1 MNITRTLI
9 IVAAL
14 ASSGAV
20 PVAGQSLVT
29 PQTPEAIAAEQAAVA
44 AEQAAVAAEQAAIAA
59 EQDAAAAEQ
68 EAARDAIEAERHA
81 IHVMR
86 YADSVDLH
94 TFDFG
99 VHEPFSIDP
108 HTFDFD
114 VHEPFSVDLSG
125 LHVLGAVREPLTV
138 VHDAFAFAPQTPTVV
153 SPGTR
158 AFGVN
163 ISSPESLYNQARGFI
178 DRNQYDRALTV
189 LDRLIGMNGARTDG
203 AMYWKAYTLLK
214 MARHADALA
223 TLADLRKRFATSA
236 WVSDARSLELEI
248 RQASGQSVAAEAQD
262 DEELKLLALRGVMQ
276 TNPETALPVIEG
288 MLAGDASVRLKD
300 RALFVLSQSGS
311 PRARQVI
318 AGVARRASNPD
329 LQMQAI
335 RYLGMRSGA
344 DSLQVLNEVYR
355 ESTDTA
361 VKRAIIRGFG
371 TAGARD
377 RLLAAAKSETSP
389 ELRGEAVQQLGA
401 MRAAN
406 ELAEL
411 YGTETNADVKKRILQ
426 ALFAANAADKL
437 GPIARSEKDPELRR
451 AAIRQLGL
459 SNRPEAAETLASI
472 YASDASI
479 ETRKAVIEALARHN
493 NAGALVA
500 LARAETNTELK
511 TEMVRRLST
520 MRSPEA
526 SAYLLELLK

>member
-1 MNITRTLI
+1 MNITRTII

-14 ASSGAV
+14 ASSSAV
-20 PVAGQSLVT
+20 RVAGQSLVP
-29 PQTPEAIAAEQAAVA
+29 PQSPEAIAAEQAAVA
-44 AEQAAVAAEQAAIAA
+44 AEQAASAA

-68 EAARDAIEAERHA
+68 EGLAAVRDAIEAERHA
-81 IHVMR
+81 IDAMR
-86 YADSVDLH
+86 DAVSVDLH

-99 VHEPFSIDP
+99 VHEPFSIDL
-108 HTFDFD
+108 HTFDFG
-114 VHEPFSVDLSG
+114 VHEPFSIDLSG
-125 LHVLGAVREPLTV
+125 LHDVLGAVREPLAA
-138 VHDAFAFAPQTPTVV
+138 VHDAFAQRTPTVV
-153 SPGTR
+153 TTARP
-158 AFGVN
+158 FGVN
-163 ISSPESLYNQARGFI
+163 TSSPESLYNQARGFI

-189 LDRLIGMNGARTDG
+189 LDRLIGMGGARTDA
-203 AMYWKAYTLLK
+203 AMYWKAYTSWK

-223 TLADLRKRFATSA
+223 TLADLQKQFAASA
-236 WVSDARSLELEI
+236 WVGDARSLELEI

-276 TNPETALPVIEG
+276 TNPETALPVIEA

-311 PRARQVI
+311 TRARQVI

-472 YASDASI
+472 YASDTSL